1 MHAHGLIQS
10 TSATIIPV
18 EAVDSQYATAYA
30 VFMSPVY
37 VRLKE
42 LRLALGLTQAELATR
57 AGIRR
62 ATVSR
67 LENAQVTAI
76 NLKVLEKLAD
86 VLGVDPGFLFRRT
99 PGADGASGRQRSRPR
114 RSLPPDG

>member
-1 MHAHGLIQS
+1 MCA
-10 TSATIIPV
+10 
-18 EAVDSQYATAYA
+18 
-30 VFMSPVY
+30 VY

-67 LENAQVTAI
+67 IENAQVTAI

-86 VLGVDPGFLFRRT
+86 VLAVDPGFLLSRKPATGGRR
-99 PGADGASGRQRSRPR
+99 GREESPARRSRKPR
-114 RSLPPDG
+114 E